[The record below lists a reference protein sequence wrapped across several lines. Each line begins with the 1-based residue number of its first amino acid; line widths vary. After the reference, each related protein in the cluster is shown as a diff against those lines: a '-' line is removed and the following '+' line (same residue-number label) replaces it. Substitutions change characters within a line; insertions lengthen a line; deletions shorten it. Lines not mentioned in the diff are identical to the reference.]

1 MPQLWHLVRSCDD
14 QDKDDNSDDGDDNDG
29 DDNDGGD
36 NDGDDNDG
44 DDNDDE
50 DKGRVDHLRHVP
62 QEPHHVAQQIGFLR
76 ESFFA
81 LPGEKLV

>member
-1 MPQLWHLVRSCDD
+1 MVMMVVTMMVVT
-14 QDKDDNSDDGDDNDG
+14 KMINDNDG
-29 DDNDGGD
+29 DDI
-36 NDGDDNDG
+36 
-44 DDNDDE
+44 DDE